1 MRARLQSSGSGG
13 AGAMATVDWIFANL
27 KVRLMCLTAA
37 TDNARSAK
45 LIDRIGFVR
54 MGERDAVRPD
64 GTTRR
69 SLYWEMTREAWE
81 RAKV

>member
-1 MRARLQSSGSGG
+1 
-13 AGAMATVDWIFANL
+13 
-27 KVRLMCLTAA
+27 MCLTAA